1 MKKIIRREEKKDKRR
16 NEEEEEDVGFLFNPQ
31 QLRAQRFGED
41 CNIYYIYRENSLGTG
56 LDFN

>member
-1 MKKIIRREEKKDKRR
+1 MMKIIRREEKKDKRR

-41 CNIYYIYRENSLGTG
+41 CNIYYI
-56 LDFN
+56 